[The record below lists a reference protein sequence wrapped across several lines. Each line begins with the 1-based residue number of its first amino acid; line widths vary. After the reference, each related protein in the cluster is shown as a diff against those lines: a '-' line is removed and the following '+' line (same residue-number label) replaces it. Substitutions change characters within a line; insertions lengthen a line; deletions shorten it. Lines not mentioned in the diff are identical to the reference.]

1 MVCGRQGPA
10 AQSPDRGA
18 GHGPSAPVQIGAGT
32 RRHSLDQRRS
42 AGTAAAMQGQNPLSP
57 ARSGLCRQRIRRRLS
72 HSLRVAATRHHA
84 RAIRCPLPRRCLPWR
99 RHHPAARGLAMSPMP
114 MQKAEAQA
122 MALAGLLQAVYLVDH
137 IARTG
142 QADEAGVNATLHS
155 LFVFESDDP
164 VDVYGGSHN
173 LQLGLRLLRDALS
186 GQRREEYTACVK
198 YAFGVLHLQRKLE
211 ASPKTQATIRTRLL
225 HAEKKLE
232 YFTQDI
238 NEIAASIAAIYQ
250 DTISHF
256 NYRIQVA
263 GSFQQLQVSANSD
276 RIRALLLAAIRSAWL
291 WRRLGG
297 RRWHLLLRRGR
308 LQEAA
313 KNLLRD

>member
-1 MVCGRQGPA
+1 WHSRWRRSAMVCGRQGPA

-72 HSLRVAATRHHA
+72 HSLRVAAARHHA
-84 RAIRCPLPRRCLPWR
+84 RAIRCPLPRRCLPRR
-99 RHHPAARGLAMSPMP
+99 RHYSAARRLAMPSTLPP
-114 MQKAEAQA
+114 VSISKAEAQA

-142 QADEAGVNATLHS
+142 QADEAAVNATLHS

-238 NEIAASIAAIYQ
+238 NEI
-250 DTISHF
+250 
-256 NYRIQVA
+256 
-263 GSFQQLQVSANSD
+263 
-276 RIRALLLAAIRSAWL
+276 
-291 WRRLGG
+291 
-297 RRWHLLLRRGR
+297 
-308 LQEAA
+308 
-313 KNLLRD
+313 